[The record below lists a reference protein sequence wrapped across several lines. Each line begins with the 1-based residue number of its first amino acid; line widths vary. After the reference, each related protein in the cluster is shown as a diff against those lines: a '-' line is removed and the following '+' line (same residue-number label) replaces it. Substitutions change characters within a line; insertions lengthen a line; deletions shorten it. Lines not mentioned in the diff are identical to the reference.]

1 MIIEMF
7 YGVLM
12 IMIEF
17 SGEDVHH
24 HNIKLNQL
32 TSLNFSQSRIVFTYK
47 ESGKQEVI
55 DVFSDQD
62 YKAFVD
68 WWIKNKYQVVQEM
81 ATTDTKYV
89 ESSNRQLNY

>member
-32 TSLNFSQSRIVFTYK
+32 ASLNFSQSRIVFTYK

-68 WWIKNKYQVVQEM
+68 WWIKNKYQVVEEM

>member
-12 IMIEF
+12 IMVEF

-24 HNIKLNQL
+24 HNIKLNEL
-32 TSLNFSQSRIVFTYK
+32 TSLNFSQSKIVFTYK

-68 WWIKNKYQVVQEM
+68 WWIKNKYQVLEAMSEQ
-81 ATTDTKYV
+81 DTRYIH
-89 ESSNRQLNY
+89 NRNQDVKF

>member
-12 IMIEF
+12 IMVEF

-32 TSLNFSQSRIVFTYK
+32 SSLNFSQSRIVFTYK

>member
-17 SGEDVHH
+17 SSEDVHH

-32 TSLNFSQSRIVFTYK
+32 SSLNFSQSKIIFTYK

-55 DVFSDQD
+55 NVFSDQD
-62 YKAFVD
+62 YKEFVD
-68 WWIKNKYQVVQEM
+68 WWIKNKYQVVEEM

>member
-32 TSLNFSQSRIVFTYK
+32 SSLNFSQSRIVFTYK

-89 ESSNRQLNY
+89 ESTNRQLNY